1 MLTYQYYMPKS
12 IDLTSNWDKQGNV
25 IFIIITH
32 FQKTR
37 ITCQF
42 MLEKKDI
49 YAVYH
54 FTKRFRKIWLENI
67 SNTTFWVIPAENF
80 REQRNI

>member
-1 MLTYQYYMPKS
+1 MLTYQYYMPKR
-12 IDLTSNWDKQGNV
+12 IDLTINWDKQGNL

-42 MLEKKDI
+42 MLER
-49 YAVYH
+49 
-54 FTKRFRKIWLENI
+54 KRHIRCLPFYKTFPENLDGK
-67 SNTTFWVIPAENF
+67 FK
-80 REQRNI
+80 